1 MEKKAKEKLHTLNLT
16 KGSISGGMLRFAV
29 PVFLGT
35 LFQLFYSLADT
46 RIVGSALGEGA
57 LASVGAVSVLA
68 NLMIGF
74 MNGMALGFAI
84 PVARYFG
91 SGNIRGIKKNV
102 GNIIFLGLV
111 MTLVFTFF
119 SLVFMDNLMEWMNIS
134 PELYRDAKIYI
145 SILIC
150 GLASTFAYNAGAG
163 ILRAVGDTVA
173 PLLFLVCSSILN
185 IVMDLGFIQGF
196 HMGVEGAAYATVISQ
211 VISGILCWVYMMRKY
226 EMFHITFQDVLPEKQ
241 YMTELASAGF
251 SMACMNSLVQFGTVS
266 LQTSINTLGQNTIV
280 AHTAARKAT
289 EIFMILFSVIG
300 STMATFAGQNFGAG
314 TYERIKKGLF
324 FVIKLNFAWCFLVFI
339 IAHVCSPWI
348 ISVITGTNVAE
359 ILKTGALYL
368 QVDTC
373 FYIIPSFITMLRN
386 MLQGLGDHITPVV
399 SSSLELLGKVLFAK
413 ILTPIFGYWGI
424 IWAEP
429 FVWALMVIP
438 LVVQTLRHPALKKEA

>member
-1 MEKKAKEKLHTLNLT
+1 MDRKINRKLHTLDLT
-16 KGSISGGMLRFAV
+16 TGSIPKGMLKFAV

-46 RIVGSALGEGA
+46 RIVGSALGERA

-91 SGNIRGIKKNV
+91 SGNKKAIRKNV
-102 GNIIFLGLV
+102 GNIIFLGV
-111 MTLVFTFF
+111 GMTLLFTIF
-119 SLVFMDNLMEWMNIS
+119 SLLFMDSLMEWMNIG
-134 PELYRDAKIYI
+134 PELYGDAKTYI

-185 IVMDLGFIQGF
+185 IVMDLGFINGF
-196 HMGVEGAAYATVISQ
+196 HMGVAGAAYATVIAQ
-211 VISGILCWVYMMRKY
+211 VISGILCWVYMMKKY
-226 EMFHITFQDVLPEKQ
+226 EMFHIDFGDILPERQ
-241 YMTELASAGF
+241 YMSELASAGF

-289 EIFMILFSVIG
+289 EIFMMLFSVIG
-300 STMATFAGQNFGAG
+300 STMATFAGQNYGAG
-314 TYERIKKGLF
+314 TYERIKKGLV
-324 FVIKLNFAWCFLVFI
+324 FVIKLEAAWCLLVFI
-339 IAHVCSPWI
+339 VAHVCSRFI
-348 ISVITGTNVAE
+348 ISGITGTNMPE
-359 ILKTGALYL
+359 ILETGALYL
-368 QVDTC
+368 GVDTC
-373 FYIIPSFITMLRN
+373 FYIIPAFITMLRN

-429 FVWALMVIP
+429 FVWGIMVIP
-438 LVVQTLRHPALKKEA
+438 LAVQTLRHPVLKKEA